1 MIIEQITEG
10 IYTRIRWR
18 ILSINEDVWF
28 KYDHVPSIVELQ
40 AQEVIYL
47 DNIQYR
53 NTIKVEI
60 KIEEDIETIKKIITQ
75 IKNNPTTTLAQ
86 LNTYLGTLQ
95 WYEEYTIRYFIF
107 AFGRRLAEKKD
118 VSIGSVTANAFWIAV
133 RDFIVATPSR
143 KLAKLI
149 LGQDVTI

>member
-28 KYDHVPSIVELQ
+28 KYDHVPSLAELQ

-47 DNIQYR
+47 NNIQYR
-53 NTIKVEI
+53 DTIKVEM
-60 KIEEDIETIKKIITQ
+60 KIEEDIEVIKKIITQ

-107 AFGRRLAEKKD
+107 AFGRKLADIKD
-118 VSIGSVTANAFWIAV
+118 VSISSVTPTAFWNAV
-133 RDFIVATPSR
+133 RDYIVVTPSR

-149 LGQDVTI
+149 LGQDVSI